1 MQHSC
6 VNFVFMGIIR
16 KTKGVKTVLQVFKGN
31 NEAKSV
37 VYLIELLAD
46 KMNKTTVYRILDR
59 LKRDGIIHSFNGK
72 DGLKWYA
79 NCKDCSVSHHSD
91 KHPHFQ
97 CTECDKVECLSVE
110 IKIPSI
116 KNHKVDSSSIL
127 LMGKCEVCHV

>member
-6 VNFVFMGIIR
+6 TNFVFMGIIR
-16 KTKGVKTVLQVFKGN
+16 KTKAVNTVLQIFKGN

-37 VYLIELLAD
+37 VYLIELLND

-59 LKRDGIIHSFNGK
+59 LERDGIIHSFNGK

-79 NCKDCSVSHHSD
+79 NCEDCSVSHHSD
-91 KHPHFQ
+91 IHPHFQ
-97 CTECDKVECLSVE
+97 CTECDKVECLSLE

-116 KNHKVDSSSIL
+116 KNHKVDSSDIL
-127 LMGKCEVCHV
+127 LMGKCEACYV